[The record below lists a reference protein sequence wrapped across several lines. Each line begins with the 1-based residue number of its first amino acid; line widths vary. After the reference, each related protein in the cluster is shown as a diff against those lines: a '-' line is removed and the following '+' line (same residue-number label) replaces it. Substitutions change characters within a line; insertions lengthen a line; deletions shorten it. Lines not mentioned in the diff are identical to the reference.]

1 MFHKAFWHKKTFLI
15 AAACFL
21 LIGSVAI
28 YAFGRAAASENVLQE
43 SGTDNTDP
51 SSSPSTGEVPS
62 YKLQENIRL
71 RYRPDWVWDEEKQDY
86 SNLGDLT
93 RDPNTGLFP
102 EPSPFPEGLV
112 GYATWDPYI
121 GLYVINT
128 TYINHETGEIT
139 ENPLEGMVDYRTDWP
154 KYEEYERNIFNDG
167 YLKYSDYTNEKY
179 YRGGIT
185 SFRYPEIEVFERDA
199 LTPEWFGL
207 STSDLPM
214 LMDKLEVGAPPT
226 YTMSLIMLITKTD
239 VKTGA
244 GIYPYPASLDDELA
258 TWVTAFNALTSG
270 AREQVKQGNLK
281 GLGYL
286 ALPFIY
292 DELVSGNDSLL
303 AALPDQADG
312 LEGADKAE
320 TASWSKEDWL
330 TWFKDNA
337 ESMETFRYV
346 CQRTI
351 NMPWLGY
358 DN

>member
-15 AAACFL
+15 AAAGIL
-21 LIGSVAI
+21 LVGSVAF
-28 YAFGRAAASENVLQE
+28 YAFARAAASENVLQE
-43 SGTDNTDP
+43 SGTDSTDL
-51 SSSPSTGEVPS
+51 SSSPSTGEVPA
-62 YKLQENIRL
+62 YKLQENVKNKF
-71 RYRPDWVWDEEKQDY
+71 RPDWVWDEERQEY
-86 SNLGDLT
+86 SNLGDLV

-128 TYINHETGEIT
+128 THINHETGEIT

-207 STSDLPM
+207 STNDLPM
-214 LMDKLEVGAPPT
+214 VMDKLEAGAPPS
-226 YTMSLIMLITKTD
+226 YTMSLIMLITKTY
-239 VKTGA
+239 VGPRLTYG
-244 GIYPYPASLDDELA
+244 SLDDEFA
-258 TWVTAFNALTSG
+258 EWVTAFNALTSG
-270 AREQVKQGNLK
+270 AREQVKQGQLD

-286 ALPFIY
+286 ALPFLY

-303 AALPDQADG
+303 AALPKQADG
-312 LEGADKAE
+312 LEGAAKAD
-320 TASWSKEDWL
+320 TASWSKEEWL
-330 TWFKDNA
+330 SWFKDNA
-337 ESMETFRYV
+337 ESMEIFRYV